1 MITYKKNRLCT
12 RLGLE
17 RWNSLTLDDGRV
29 YKPAVFEFEK
39 GFVAIVSKAGCTSI
53 KLAWLR
59 HKGFVGL
66 NETPTLRKIHR
77 FALIKNRSSFEDAEK
92 SDKPIYYIVN
102 DPANRYASVW
112 RMYNDAPLT
121 YIPRG
126 FNVNELLVWA
136 SQENVFNTDFHLL
149 PQTIGYHKFMDLLP
163 MTKDGM
169 NLLGD
174 LLGCDMPHIHKSK
187 EGSKPKLSETQLGFI
202 KKMYKADYELYE
214 KAKQN
219 YLTHVNTSTTE

>member
-1 MITYKKNRLCT
+1 MITHKKNRLVT

-17 RWNSLTLDDGRV
+17 RWNSLTIDDGRV
-29 YKPAVFEFEK
+29 FQPSVLEFDK
-39 GFVAIVSKAGCTSI
+39 GFVAIVSKCGCTSI

-59 HKGFVGL
+59 KEGLVGKDEDVSL
-66 NETPTLRKIHR
+66 RMTHRYTLIHNKALFADAKASNKPT
-77 FALIKNRSSFEDAEK
+77 
-92 SDKPIYYIVN
+92 YYMVN

-136 SQENVFNTDFHLL
+136 SQENVFNTDFHIL

-174 LLGCDMPHIHKSK
+174 LLGCDIPHVHKSK

-219 YLTHVNTSTTE
+219 YLTYVNTSTTE